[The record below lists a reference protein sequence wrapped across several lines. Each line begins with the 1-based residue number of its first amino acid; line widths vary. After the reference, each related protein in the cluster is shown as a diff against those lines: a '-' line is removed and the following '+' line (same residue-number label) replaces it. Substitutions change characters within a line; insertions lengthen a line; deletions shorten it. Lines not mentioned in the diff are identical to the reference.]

1 MHIQTD
7 RALIPAATPSVRYLQ
22 VLVSAPPAPAPAP
35 ASASRLPVDVA
46 LVLDRSGSIFNA
58 NRWRLREPNPLPC
71 ERPQRFERLCIR
83 ALSEGV
89 ISEAKASELLGT
101 TVRELVRRLDEPPE
115 DGAGGH
121 APRV

>member
-7 RALIPAATPSVRYLQ
+7 RALIPAGTSSVRYLQ
-22 VLVSAPPAPAPAP
+22 VLVSAPPAPAPT
-35 ASASRLPVDVA
+35 SASRLPVDVA

-115 DGAGGH
+115 DGADGH